1 MEENKKQTFWLVL
14 TTLGVFILAV
24 YFYILLFSEPIPREM
39 VKLYY
44 VDNISETHQRL
55 IDRFNQRYAGR
66 IEVIPV
72 NLPFSKFST
81 NERKEI
87 LARSLRSKSERID
100 VFAVDI
106 IWTQRFA
113 KWSHPLDAYFD
124 ESLADSFLSQSLKT
138 CYYKQHLMAAP
149 LYLDI
154 GLFYYREDLLKQF
167 TDYEQIKKKLGQRL
181 SWDDFL
187 QLGLRLKQK
196 GRPVYLFPA
205 NNFEGL
211 MCIFY
216 ELLTPGQINEIFL
229 NDPIRLKRPE
239 VEAALTYLHDLIYK
253 YKLSPEQITN
263 FDDIGCYNYLL
274 QNDAFFVRGWPGFE
288 LSVRHFNKTHGTSAK
303 VGVMEVPYFKTPET
317 KAVYG
322 GWNLMIAENSKH
334 KEEAVKFIKFL
345 QKEENQK
352 LLFTSGGYLPSLKSI
367 YADSLLLNQHPEIK
381 KFYRLL
387 QNGQHRPMRSDYTR
401 ISDILSFYFHQ
412 FLKNEITIQQALE
425 AAENEVNTQRAIIN

>member
-1 MEENKKQTFWLVL
+1 MEEKKRQTFWLIL
-14 TTLGVFILAV
+14 TALGVFVLAV
-24 YFYILLFSEPIPREM
+24 YLYVLLFSEPVPREM

-113 KWSHPLDAYFD
+113 KWSHPLDAYFND
-124 ESLADSFLSQSLKT
+124 SLVGRFLSQSLKT

-167 TDYEQIKKKLGQRL
+167 TDYEQIKKKLAQRL

-216 ELLTPGQINEIFL
+216 ELLTPEQINDIFL
-229 NDPIRLKRPE
+229 NDPIHLKRPE
-239 VEAALTYLHDLIYK
+239 VEAALSYLHDLIYK
-253 YKLSPEQITN
+253 YKLSPKQITN
-263 FDDIGCYNYLL
+263 FDDIGCYNFLL
-274 QNDAFFVRGWPGFE
+274 QNDGFFVRGWPGFE
-288 LSVRHFNKTHGTSAK
+288 LNVQQFNETHGTSAK
-303 VGVMEVPYFKTPET
+303 VGVMEVPYFKRPET

-322 GWNLMIAENSKH
+322 GWNLMVAENSKH

-345 QKEENQK
+345 HEEENQK
-352 LLFTSGGYLPSLKSI
+352 LLFTSGGYLPSLKSV
-367 YADSLLLNQHPEIK
+367 YADSGLMTQYPEIK
-381 KFYRLL
+381 KLYRLL

-412 FLKNEITIQQALE
+412 FLKNEMTIQQALE
-425 AAENEVNTQRAIIN
+425 AAENEINTQQTVIN